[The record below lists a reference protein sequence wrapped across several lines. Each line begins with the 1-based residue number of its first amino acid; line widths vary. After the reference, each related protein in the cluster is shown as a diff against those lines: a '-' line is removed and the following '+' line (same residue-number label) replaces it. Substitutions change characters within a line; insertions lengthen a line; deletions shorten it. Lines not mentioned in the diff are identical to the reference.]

1 MPYYDTGR
9 LGTQA
14 PTDRSQGTLPHTKN
28 THLAFRPQACKV
40 FFAAG
45 CWFRLLCLPC
55 LSKGTGA
62 QARQISRS
70 CDEAPCGASPTLRAP
85 RGQSASS
92 SQRHLSCS
100 PFLVAPLC
108 SQQGCPSAACRKADQ
123 DISLTKNSSESS
135 TAAPRAC
142 AAGGGWWLQRWTRP
156 CPCAPR
162 GLRLPLGS
170 PPPALPVAGH
180 RAQRRECED
189 ALSRNL
195 SPTEEVSE

>member
-1 MPYYDTGR
+1 MLRQGR
-9 LGTQA
+9 
-14 PTDRSQGTLPHTKN
+14 S
-28 THLAFRPQACKV
+28 
-40 FFAAG
+40 AG
-45 CWFRLLCLPC
+45 AVKRHRVVP
-55 LSKGTGA
+55 
-62 QARQISRS
+62 R
-70 CDEAPCGASPTLRAP
+70 PTLGVS

-100 PFLVAPLC
+100 PFLVAPLW

-123 DISLTKNSSESS
+123 DILLTKNSSESS
-135 TAAPRAC
+135 VAAPWAC

-170 PPPALPVAGH
+170 PPPVLPVAGH